1 VRSSRLSLTLQT
13 INDSPPI
20 QRGHGSGLSVWEDVQ
35 QVALIVGY
43 AAESSPS
50 RASLTGLDGINFFNA
65 AMLAGFGPYVAVY
78 LAEQKWTQENIG
90 FVLTASGLAGLLA
103 LMPGG
108 ELLDAVRSKRALVAL
123 GASVVAVTAL
133 VIGIWPNFPLV
144 FTALVLHGTTG
155 AFLGPAIAAISLGVV
170 GHLALAE
177 QLGRN
182 QRFASAGSLIAT
194 GLMGLIGYLLSYQAM
209 FLIAA
214 ALALPLLVALA
225 AIRPADIDFARS
237 CGAPRPYAATQR
249 ARTTHRSLW
258 KSPGVLTFAAC
269 LFLFQLANAA
279 MLPVVGAAL
288 VYDGESR
295 SSLIVAALIMLPQIV
310 VALLAPWV
318 GRQARSWGRR
328 PLLLIG
334 FGVLPIRALL
344 FALIED
350 PLFLVG
356 FQLLDGISGAII
368 GVLTILVTA
377 DITHGSGRFN
387 LAQGIIGT
395 ASGIGAALSTALF
408 GLVAANFDRTAT
420 FLSMAAVAL
429 LGASI
434 MSLLMPETRPSTEK

>member
-1 VRSSRLSLTLQT
+1 
-13 INDSPPI
+13 
-20 QRGHGSGLSVWEDVQ
+20 
-35 QVALIVGY
+35 VALIVGVPDS
-43 AAESSPS
+43 AESSPS
-50 RASLTGLDGINFFNA
+50 RASLNGLDGVNFFNA

-123 GASVVAVTAL
+123 GASMVAATAL
-133 VIGIWPNFPLV
+133 VIGIWPNLPLV

-214 ALALPLLVALA
+214 ALVLPLLVALA
-225 AIRPADIDFARS
+225 AIPPADIYFARA
-237 CGAPRPYAATQR
+237 CGAPRPDDASTQP
-249 ARTTHRSLW
+249 ARTAHRSLW
-258 KSPGVLTFAAC
+258 KSSGVLTFAAS

-279 MLPVVGAAL
+279 ILPVVGAAL
-288 VYDGESR
+288 VYDGER
-295 SSLIVAALIMLPQIV
+295 CSSLIMAALIILPQIV

-318 GRQARSWGRR
+318 GWQARSWGRR
-328 PLLLIG
+328 PLLLIA
-334 FGVLPIRALL
+334 FGALPIRALL
-344 FALIED
+344 FALIAD

-356 FQLLDGISGAII
+356 FQLLDGISGAIL
-368 GVLTILVTA
+368 GVLTALVTA

-408 GLVAANFDRTAT
+408 GLIAANFDRTAA

-434 MSLLMPETRPSTEK
+434 MWLLMPETRPSTEK

>member
-1 VRSSRLSLTLQT
+1 VIWWSHSPVRIVATRFGA
-13 INDSPPI
+13 D
-20 QRGHGSGLSVWEDVQ
+20 EDV
-35 QVALIVGY
+35 QVALIVGVPDS
-43 AAESSPS
+43 AESSPS
-50 RASLTGLDGINFFNA
+50 RASLNGLDGVNFFNA

-90 FVLTASGLAGLLA
+90 FVLTASGLAGLVA

-237 CGAPRPYAATQR
+237 CGAPRPCAATQR

-258 KSPGVLTFAAC
+258 KSPGVLIFAAC

-288 VYDGESR
+288 VYDGESH
-295 SSLIVAALIMLPQIV
+295 SSLIVAALIILPQIV

>member
-1 VRSSRLSLTLQT
+1 M
-13 INDSPPI
+13 
-20 QRGHGSGLSVWEDVQ
+20 
-35 QVALIVGY
+35 ALIVGLPD

-50 RASLTGLDGINFFNA
+50 RASLNGLDGINFFNA

-108 ELLDAVRSKRALVAL
+108 ELLDTVRSKRALVAL
-123 GASVVAVTAL
+123 GASMVAVTAL

-170 GHLALAE
+170 GHFALAE

-214 ALALPLLVALA
+214 ALVLPLLAALA

-237 CGAPRPYAATQR
+237 CGAARDAATQP

-258 KSPGVLTFAAC
+258 KSPGVLTFAAS

-279 MLPVVGAAL
+279 VLPVVGAAL

-295 SSLIVAALIMLPQIV
+295 SSLIVAALIILPQIV

-334 FGVLPIRALL
+334 FGTLPIRALL
-344 FALIED
+344 FAFFED

-368 GVLTILVTA
+368 GVLTALVTA

-395 ASGIGAALSTALF
+395 ASGIGAALSTAVF
-408 GLVAANFDRTAT
+408 GLIAANFGRTTT

-434 MSLLMPETRPSTEK
+434 MWLLMPETRPSTEK

>member
-1 VRSSRLSLTLQT
+1 M
-13 INDSPPI
+13 
-20 QRGHGSGLSVWEDVQ
+20 
-35 QVALIVGY
+35 ALIVGLPD
-43 AAESSPS
+43 AAKSSPS
-50 RASLTGLDGINFFNA
+50 RASLNGLDGTNFFNA

-108 ELLDAVRSKRALVAL
+108 ELLDTVRSKRALVAL
-123 GASVVAVTAL
+123 GASMVAVTAL

-170 GHLALAE
+170 GHFALAE

-214 ALALPLLVALA
+214 ALVLPLLAALA

-237 CGAPRPYAATQR
+237 CGAAHPDAATQP

-258 KSPGVLTFAAC
+258 KSPGVLTFAAS

-288 VYDGESR
+288 VYEGESR
-295 SSLIVAALIMLPQIV
+295 SSLIVAALIILPQIV
-310 VALLAPWV
+310 VALSAPWV

-328 PLLLIG
+328 PLLIIG
-334 FGVLPIRALL
+334 FGTLPIRALL
-344 FALIED
+344 FAFFED
-350 PLFLVG
+350 PLFLIG

-368 GVLTILVTA
+368 GVLTALVTA

-395 ASGIGAALSTALF
+395 ASGIGAALSTAVF
-408 GLVAANFDRTAT
+408 GLIAANFGHTTT

-434 MSLLMPETRPSTEK
+434 MWLLMPETRPSTEK

>member
-1 VRSSRLSLTLQT
+1 
-13 INDSPPI
+13 
-20 QRGHGSGLSVWEDVQ
+20 
-35 QVALIVGY
+35 VALFVGLPD

-50 RASLTGLDGINFFNA
+50 RASLKGLDGINFFNA

-108 ELLDAVRSKRALVAL
+108 ELLDTVRSKRALVAL
-123 GASVVAVTAL
+123 GASMVAVTAL

-170 GHLALAE
+170 GHFALAE

-182 QRFASAGSLIAT
+182 QRFASAGALIAT

-214 ALALPLLVALA
+214 ALVLPLLVALA

-237 CGAPRPYAATQR
+237 CGAARPDAATQP

-258 KSPGVLTFAAC
+258 KSLGVLTFAAS

-295 SSLIVAALIMLPQIV
+295 ASLIVAALITLPQIA

-334 FGVLPIRALL
+334 FGTLPIRALL
-344 FALIED
+344 FAFFED

-368 GVLTILVTA
+368 GVLTALVTA

-395 ASGIGAALSTALF
+395 ASGIGAALSTAVF
-408 GLVAANFDRTAT
+408 GLIAANFGRTTT

-434 MSLLMPETRPSTEK
+434 MWLLMPETRPSTEK

>member
-1 VRSSRLSLTLQT
+1 
-13 INDSPPI
+13 
-20 QRGHGSGLSVWEDVQ
+20 
-35 QVALIVGY
+35 VALIVGLPD

-50 RASLTGLDGINFFNA
+50 RASLNGLDGTNFFNA

-108 ELLDAVRSKRALVAL
+108 QLLDTVRSKRALVAL
-123 GASVVAVTAL
+123 GASIVAVTAL

-170 GHLALAE
+170 GHFALAE

-194 GLMGLIGYLLSYQAM
+194 ALMGLIGYLLSYQAM

-214 ALALPLLVALA
+214 ALVLPLLAALA
-225 AIRPADIDFARS
+225 AICPADIDFARS
-237 CGAPRPYAATQR
+237 CGAAHPNPATQP

-258 KSPGVLTFAAC
+258 KSPEVLTFAAS

-288 VYDGESR
+288 VYEGESR
-295 SSLIVAALIMLPQIV
+295 SSLIVAALIILPQIV
-310 VALLAPWV
+310 VALSAPWV

-328 PLLLIG
+328 PLLIIG
-334 FGVLPIRALL
+334 FGTLPIRALL
-344 FALIED
+344 FAFFED
-350 PLFLVG
+350 PLFLIG

-368 GVLTILVTA
+368 GVLTALVTA

-395 ASGIGAALSTALF
+395 ASGIGAALSTAVF
-408 GLVAANFDRTAT
+408 GLIAANFGHTTT

-434 MSLLMPETRPSTEK
+434 MWLLMPETRPSTEK

>member
-1 VRSSRLSLTLQT
+1 MRSSRLSLTLQT

-20 QRGHGSGLSVWEDVQ
+20 QRGRGFGLSVWEDVQ

-90 FVLTASGLAGLLA
+90 FVLTASGLAGLVA

-214 ALALPLLVALA
+214 ALVLPLLVALA

-237 CGAPRPYAATQR
+237 CGAPRLHAATQR

-279 MLPVVGAAL
+279 LLPVVGAAL

-295 SSLIVAALIMLPQIV
+295 SSLIVAALIILPQIV
-310 VALLAPWV
+310 VCLLGSLGWTAGAKLGSPAAAPHRV
-318 GRQARSWGRR
+318 RGSTDPCAAVCLDRRSIVSCR
-328 PLLLIG
+328 
-334 FGVLPIRALL
+334 
-344 FALIED
+344 
-350 PLFLVG
+350 
-356 FQLLDGISGAII
+356 
-368 GVLTILVTA
+368 
-377 DITHGSGRFN
+377 
-387 LAQGIIGT
+387 
-395 ASGIGAALSTALF
+395 LSTA
-408 GLVAANFDRTAT
+408 
-420 FLSMAAVAL
+420 
-429 LGASI
+429 
-434 MSLLMPETRPSTEK
+434 

>member
-1 VRSSRLSLTLQT
+1 M
-13 INDSPPI
+13 
-20 QRGHGSGLSVWEDVQ
+20 
-35 QVALIVGY
+35 ALIVGLPD

-50 RASLTGLDGINFFNA
+50 RASLNGLDGTNFFNA

-108 ELLDAVRSKRALVAL
+108 ELLDTVRSKRALVAL
-123 GASVVAVTAL
+123 GASMVAVTAL

-170 GHLALAE
+170 GHFALAE

-214 ALALPLLVALA
+214 ALVLPLLAALA

-237 CGAPRPYAATQR
+237 CGAARPDAATQP

-258 KSPGVLTFAAC
+258 KSPGVLTFAAS

-295 SSLIVAALIMLPQIV
+295 SSLIVAALIILPQIV
-310 VALLAPWV
+310 VALSAPWV

-334 FGVLPIRALL
+334 FGTLPIRALL
-344 FALIED
+344 FAFFED

-368 GVLTILVTA
+368 GVPTALVTA

-395 ASGIGAALSTALF
+395 ASGLGAALSTAVF
-408 GLVAANFDRTAT
+408 GLIAANFGHATT
-420 FLSMAAVAL
+420 FLSMTAVAL

-434 MSLLMPETRPSTEK
+434 MWLLMPETRPSTEK

>member
-1 VRSSRLSLTLQT
+1 VAS
-13 INDSPPI
+13 I
-20 QRGHGSGLSVWEDVQ
+20 
-35 QVALIVGY
+35 VALLDGTKP
-43 AAESSPS
+43 SPS
-50 RASLTGLDGINFFNA
+50 RASLNGLDGVNFFNA
-65 AMLAGFGPYVAVY
+65 AMLAGFGPYAAVY

-123 GASVVAVTAL
+123 GASVVAATAL
-133 VIGIWPNFPLV
+133 VIGIWPNLPLV

-214 ALALPLLVALA
+214 ALVLPLLVALA
-225 AIRPADIDFARS
+225 AIHPADIDFARA
-237 CGAPRPYAATQR
+237 CGAPRPDASIQP

-288 VYDGESR
+288 VYDGERR
-295 SSLIVAALIMLPQIV
+295 SSLIVAALIILPQIV

-328 PLLLIG
+328 PLLLIA
-334 FGVLPIRALL
+334 FGALPIRALL
-344 FALIED
+344 FALIAD

-356 FQLLDGISGAII
+356 FQLLDGISGAIL
-368 GVLTILVTA
+368 GVLTALVTA

-408 GLVAANFDRTAT
+408 GLIAANFDRTAA

-434 MSLLMPETRPSTEK
+434 IWLSMPETRPSTEK

>member
-1 VRSSRLSLTLQT
+1 
-13 INDSPPI
+13 
-20 QRGHGSGLSVWEDVQ
+20 
-35 QVALIVGY
+35 
-43 AAESSPS
+43 
-50 RASLTGLDGINFFNA
+50 
-65 AMLAGFGPYVAVY
+65 MLAGFGPYVAVY

-237 CGAPRPYAATQR
+237 CGAPRLHAATQR

-295 SSLIVAALIMLPQIV
+295 SSLIVAALIILPQIV

>member
-1 VRSSRLSLTLQT
+1 
-13 INDSPPI
+13 
-20 QRGHGSGLSVWEDVQ
+20 
-35 QVALIVGY
+35 VALIVGLPD

-50 RASLTGLDGINFFNA
+50 RASLNGLDGINFFNA

-108 ELLDAVRSKRALVAL
+108 ELLDTVRSKRALVAL
-123 GASVVAVTAL
+123 GASMVAVTAL

-170 GHLALAE
+170 GHFALAE

-214 ALALPLLVALA
+214 ALVLPLLAALA

-237 CGAPRPYAATQR
+237 CGAARPDAATQP

-258 KSPGVLTFAAC
+258 KSPGVLTFAAS

-279 MLPVVGAAL
+279 VLPVVGAAL

-295 SSLIVAALIMLPQIV
+295 SSLIVAALIILPQIV

-334 FGVLPIRALL
+334 FGALPIRALL
-344 FALIED
+344 FAWTAD

-368 GVLTILVTA
+368 GVLTALVTA

-395 ASGIGAALSTALF
+395 AAGIGAALSTAVF
-408 GLVAANFDRTAT
+408 GLIAANFGRTTT

-434 MSLLMPETRPSTEK
+434 MWLLMPETRPSTEK

>member
-1 VRSSRLSLTLQT
+1 
-13 INDSPPI
+13 
-20 QRGHGSGLSVWEDVQ
+20 
-35 QVALIVGY
+35 VALIVGLPD

-50 RASLTGLDGINFFNA
+50 RASLNGLDGTNFFNA

-78 LAEQKWTQENIG
+78 LAEQKWTQDNIG

-108 ELLDAVRSKRALVAL
+108 ELLDTVRSKRALVAL
-123 GASVVAVTAL
+123 GASIVAVTAL

-214 ALALPLLVALA
+214 ALVLPLLVALA

-237 CGAPRPYAATQR
+237 RGAPRPDAATQP

-258 KSPGVLTFAAC
+258 KSPGVLTFAAS

-295 SSLIVAALIMLPQIV
+295 SSLIVAALIILPQIV

-334 FGVLPIRALL
+334 FGTLPIRALL
-344 FALIED
+344 FAFFED

-368 GVLTILVTA
+368 GVLTALVTA

-395 ASGIGAALSTALF
+395 ASGIGAALSTAVF
-408 GLVAANFDRTAT
+408 GLIAAHFGRTTT

-434 MSLLMPETRPSTEK
+434 MWLLMPETRPSTEK

>member
-1 VRSSRLSLTLQT
+1 V
-13 INDSPPI
+13 
-20 QRGHGSGLSVWEDVQ
+20 
-35 QVALIVGY
+35 VAIPALPD
-43 AAESSPS
+43 AAGPSPS
-50 RASLTGLDGINFFNA
+50 RTSLNGLDGINFFNA

-108 ELLDAVRSKRALVAL
+108 ELLDTVRSKRALAAL
-123 GASVVAVTAL
+123 GASMVAVTAL

-144 FTALVLHGTTG
+144 FTALVVHGTTG

-170 GHLALAE
+170 GHSALAE
-177 QLGRN
+177 RLGRN

-214 ALALPLLVALA
+214 ALVLPLLVALA
-225 AIRPADIDFARS
+225 AIRAADIDFARS
-237 CGAPRPYAATQR
+237 CGAPQR
-249 ARTTHRSLW
+249 DVPTRHARTTHRNLW
-258 KSPGVLTFAAC
+258 QSPGLLTFAAC

-279 MLPVVGAAL
+279 MLPLVGAAL

-295 SSLIVAALIMLPQIV
+295 SSHIVAALIILPQIV

-334 FGVLPIRALL
+334 FGALPIRALL
-344 FALIED
+344 FALIAD

-356 FQLLDGISGAII
+356 FQLLDGISGAVV
-368 GVLTILVTA
+368 GVLMALVTA
-377 DITHGSGRFN
+377 DITHATGRFN

-408 GLVAANFDRTAT
+408 GLIAANFGRTAT
-420 FLSMAAVAL
+420 FLSMASVAL

-434 MSLLMPETRPSTEK
+434 VWLLMPETRPSTEK

>member
-1 VRSSRLSLTLQT
+1 MA
-13 INDSPPI
+13 
-20 QRGHGSGLSVWEDVQ
+20 SV
-35 QVALIVGY
+35 VALLDG
-43 AAESSPS
+43 AKPSPS
-50 RASLTGLDGINFFNA
+50 RASLNGLDGINFFNA
-65 AMLAGFGPYVAVY
+65 AVLAGFGPYVAVY

-108 ELLDAVRSKRALVAL
+108 ELLDTVRAKRTLVAL
-123 GASVVAVTAL
+123 GASMVAVSAL
-133 VIGIWPNFPLV
+133 AIGIWPNLPVV

-170 GHLALAE
+170 GHFALAE

-182 QRFASAGSLIAT
+182 QRLASAGSLIAT

-237 CGAPRPYAATQR
+237 CGAPRPDASTQP

-269 LFLFQLANAA
+269 LFLFQVANAA

-295 SSLIVAALIMLPQIV
+295 SSLIVAALIILPQIV
-310 VALLAPWV
+310 VVLLAPWV
-318 GRQARSWGRR
+318 GRQAGSWGRR

-334 FGVLPIRALL
+334 FGALPIRALL
-344 FALIED
+344 FALTAD

-356 FQLLDGISGAII
+356 FQLLDGISGTIV
-368 GVLTILVTA
+368 GVLTVLVTA
-377 DITHGSGRFN
+377 DITHGTGRFN

-408 GLVAANFDRTAT
+408 GLIAANFDRTAT
-420 FLSMAAVAL
+420 FLSMASVAL
-429 LGASI
+429 LAASI
-434 MSLLMPETRPSTEK
+434 IWLLMPETSPSTES

>member
-1 VRSSRLSLTLQT
+1 
-13 INDSPPI
+13 
-20 QRGHGSGLSVWEDVQ
+20 
-35 QVALIVGY
+35 VALIVGY

-90 FVLTASGLAGLLA
+90 FVLTASGLAGLVA

-194 GLMGLIGYLLSYQAM
+194 GLMGLIGYLLSYPAM

-225 AIRPADIDFARS
+225 AIHPADIDFACA
-237 CGAPRPYAATQR
+237 CGAPRPDASTQR

-295 SSLIVAALIMLPQIV
+295 SSLIVAALIILPQIV

>member
-1 VRSSRLSLTLQT
+1 VAF
-13 INDSPPI
+13 
-20 QRGHGSGLSVWEDVQ
+20 V
-35 QVALIVGY
+35 VALPH
-43 AAESSPS
+43 AAEPSPS
-50 RASLTGLDGINFFNA
+50 RASLNGLDGINFFNA

-108 ELLDAVRSKRALVAL
+108 ELLDTVRSKRALAAL
-123 GASVVAVTAL
+123 GASMVAVTAL
-133 VIGIWPNFPLV
+133 AIGIWPDFPVV

-170 GHLALAE
+170 GHLALPE

-194 GLMGLIGYLLSYQAM
+194 GLMGLIGYLMTYQAM

-214 ALALPLLVALA
+214 ALGLPLLVALA

-237 CGAPRPYAATQR
+237 CGAAHPDAPTQR
-249 ARTTHRSLW
+249 TRTTHRCLW
-258 KSPGVLTFAAC
+258 KNPAVLTFAAG

-295 SSLIVAALIMLPQIV
+295 SSLIVAALIILPQIV

-318 GRQARSWGRR
+318 GRQARRWGRR

-334 FGVLPIRALL
+334 FGALPIRALL
-344 FALIED
+344 FALTAD

-356 FQLLDGISGAII
+356 LQLLDGISAAIV
-368 GVLTILVTA
+368 GVLTVLVTA
-377 DITHGSGRFN
+377 DLTHGTGRFN

-395 ASGIGAALSTALF
+395 ASGLGAALSTALF
-408 GLVAANFDRTAT
+408 GFVAANFDWAAT
-420 FLSMAAVAL
+420 FLSMASVSL
-429 LGASI
+429 LAISI
-434 MSLLMPETRPSTEK
+434 MWLLMPETRPSTEPQA

>member
-1 VRSSRLSLTLQT
+1 M
-13 INDSPPI
+13 
-20 QRGHGSGLSVWEDVQ
+20 
-35 QVALIVGY
+35 ALIVGLPD

-108 ELLDAVRSKRALVAL
+108 ELLDTVRSKRALVAL
-123 GASVVAVTAL
+123 GASMVAVTAL

-170 GHLALAE
+170 GHFALAE

-214 ALALPLLVALA
+214 ALVLPLLAALA

-237 CGAPRPYAATQR
+237 CGAARPDAATQP

-258 KSPGVLTFAAC
+258 KSPGVLTFAAS

-279 MLPVVGAAL
+279 VLPVVGAAL

-295 SSLIVAALIMLPQIV
+295 SSLIVAALIILPQIV

-334 FGVLPIRALL
+334 FGALPIRALL
-344 FALIED
+344 FAWTAD

-368 GVLTILVTA
+368 GVLTALVTA

-395 ASGIGAALSTALF
+395 AAGIGAALSTAVF
-408 GLVAANFDRTAT
+408 GLIAANFGRTTT

-434 MSLLMPETRPSTEK
+434 MWLLMPETRPSTEK